1 MIREWINKGM
11 SHLERA
17 GTGEPHCIKSKK
29 KSESFTFIL
38 SHLQVKKSQS
48 SKSQRRHECTFK
60 EIAGAA
66 VPCSWNVNI
75 MFKNTN
81 CGLDGLDVCV
91 FVQLCVSILF
101 AVVELTIS
109 VSDTGPKL
117 VTKIFVL
124 ISVTFSVER
133 EQLRTS
139 EARRGHRKVMK
150 RIGI

>member
-1 MIREWINKGM
+1 
-11 SHLERA
+11 
-17 GTGEPHCIKSKK
+17 
-29 KSESFTFIL
+29 
-38 SHLQVKKSQS
+38 
-48 SKSQRRHECTFK
+48 
-60 EIAGAA
+60 
-66 VPCSWNVNI
+66 

-133 EQLRTS
+133 EQLRMS